1 MTRKTHPT
9 PEAVYQEERDR
20 VRRDR
25 DAAFAK
31 IMDEARRE
39 FQQEVENSRI
49 RGKGGRPRKERPP
62 EPAPV
67 QDVESSEHALDE
79 HLDQAAFAETVHKD
93 VPPAGSRTG
102 GEDGRTARAPQKVAS
117 KKPAAKKAAKPQAKS
132 AKPAKPAKSAKPA
145 KKAAKTPARAPRRA
159 AAHATERGAKRPRT
173 KRSR

>member
-9 PEAVYQEERDR
+9 PEAVYQEERNR

-67 QDVESSEHALDE
+67 PDVESSEHALDE
-79 HLDQAAFAETVHKD
+79 NLDQAAFRETVHKD

-102 GEDGRTARAPQKVAS
+102 GDDAHAAREPKKVAR
-117 KKPAAKKAAKPQAKS
+117 KKPAVKKAAKPQAKS
-132 AKPAKPAKSAKPA
+132 TKPVKSATPA
-145 KKAAKTPARAPRRA
+145 KKATKTPARAPRRA
-159 AAHATERGAKRPRT
+159 AAHATERGAKRPST